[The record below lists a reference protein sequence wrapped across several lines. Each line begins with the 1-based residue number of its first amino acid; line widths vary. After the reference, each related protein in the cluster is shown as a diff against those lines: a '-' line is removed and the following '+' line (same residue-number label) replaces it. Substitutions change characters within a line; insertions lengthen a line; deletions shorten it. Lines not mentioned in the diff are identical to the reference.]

1 MDSPKFTKS
10 DPTVLL
16 LNEIDILLAQ
26 TRLLELYLK
35 QSQATAANETARI
48 HEEYQAE
55 LKRLREHSAFG
66 DNAQP
71 PGARPSTTNV
81 PERHLDDIA
90 LQNELSEKQRVLE
103 SHHAELQSAKAET
116 VILRERV
123 AELEMVHQQAQV
135 VTQEFAINHQDLQV
149 ELAALR
155 HELEKNQQDFER
167 QQVISRTLQEGLE
180 EQLAKLHDQ
189 LRERQ
194 SSSQGVATELQQAI
208 FEIAALQGQV
218 AELRAGRQE
227 AQAIAAQE
235 LEQTRVRFEA
245 ELFSLQTALAIRDR
259 ALQENETAIA
269 ELERSLKTDILT
281 LRSQLEQKQ
290 ELVEFR
296 DDDLRDAQGQLAAL
310 QQRIV
315 ELESA
320 DRSAVANA
328 EEIER
333 IRRSFKDELTALQR
347 EVSTREELAITERQE
362 AVTAVELAFHSK
374 IQALQQEQACSLGVI
389 DERENELRSARTEA
403 AELLE
408 RISQLEAAT
417 AADLTTRQIGEETRR
432 SLEAELTSVHATLAQ
447 TEDALK
453 EQENFFRSAEE
464 RLGGEINLLR
474 GELAQQQATSESSN
488 AELERLRSQ
497 IAELQERNAQT
508 EHTRRQLEQNWQRA
522 EADRQ
527 ELEGRLHAKEGEF
540 HAAQA
545 KAQEQKEAVLGE

>member
-1 MDSPKFTKS
+1 MDSPKFIKS

-71 PGARPSTTNV
+71 PAARSAPDV
-81 PERHLDDIA
+81 PERHLDPA
-90 LQNELSEKQRVLE
+90 LKNELSEKQRVLE
-103 SHHAELQSAKAET
+103 SRDAELQSTKAET

-123 AELEMVHQQAQV
+123 AELEMVHQQAQAV
-135 VTQEFAINHQDLQV
+135 AQEFVINRQDLQV

-194 SSSQGVATELQQAI
+194 SSSQGVATEFQQAI

-245 ELFSLQTALAIRDR
+245 ELFSLQTALAMRDR

-296 DDDLRDAQGQLAAL
+296 DDELRDAQGQLAAL

-315 ELESA
+315 E
-320 DRSAVANA
+320 
-328 EEIER
+328 
-333 IRRSFKDELTALQR
+333 
-347 EVSTREELAITERQE
+347 
-362 AVTAVELAFHSK
+362 
-374 IQALQQEQACSLGVI
+374 
-389 DERENELRSARTEA
+389 
-403 AELLE
+403 
-408 RISQLEAAT
+408 
-417 AADLTTRQIGEETRR
+417 
-432 SLEAELTSVHATLAQ
+432 
-447 TEDALK
+447 
-453 EQENFFRSAEE
+453 
-464 RLGGEINLLR
+464 
-474 GELAQQQATSESSN
+474 
-488 AELERLRSQ
+488 
-497 IAELQERNAQT
+497 
-508 EHTRRQLEQNWQRA
+508 
-522 EADRQ
+522 
-527 ELEGRLHAKEGEF
+527 
-540 HAAQA
+540 
-545 KAQEQKEAVLGE
+545 